1 MNNLILI
8 LVCSLCASF
17 VNAKESMDKKTVL
30 IDELIEVTNAL
41 DFAISSGDMVASAIV
56 QQSGLSPQISVIM
69 SDEIKGLMREELIEN
84 GFARDLMHRLYKK
97 HFTLV
102 ELEQLVTFY
111 QSDVGKKAASVL
123 PLLSQ
128 EAMQMTQEYMVTIN
142 PKLQKRLI
150 KVLQS
155 EQVQ

>member
-1 MNNLILI
+1 
-8 LVCSLCASF
+8 
-17 VNAKESMDKKTVL
+17 
-30 IDELIEVTNAL
+30 
-41 DFAISSGDMVASAIV
+41 MVASAIV

-84 GFARDLMHRLYKK
+84 GFARDLMYRLYKK

-128 EAMQMTQEYMVTIN
+128 EAMQMTQEHMVTIN
-142 PKLQKRLI
+142 PKLQRRLI